1 MNPAMDLHSGAGQP
15 VIEPETAADPVPD
28 QSGRRPVVE
37 PRPGVG
43 AGLLRL
49 YLIRHGETEWSLSNR
64 HTGRT
69 DIPLTAHGEASARAL
84 SPWLAHV
91 QFARVLTSPRQRARQ
106 TCELAGLGP
115 AAEIEPD
122 LSEWDYGDYEGR
134 RSVDIRKVR
143 ADWNLFRDGCPHGET
158 PAQICERADRVMLVL
173 RTTRG
178 NVALF
183 THGQFASA
191 LAARWIEL
199 PVVDGQHFALGP
211 ASLSIL
217 AHNAHHP
224 AVRVIELWNAAPDR
238 RPGS

>member
-1 MNPAMDLHSGAGQP
+1 MNPAMDLHSGAGPP
-15 VIEPETAADPVPD
+15 VLEPDTGAGPAAPWF
-28 QSGRRPVVE
+28 GATPVVE
-37 PRPGVG
+37 PGS
-43 AGLLRL
+43 GLARSRLRL
-49 YLIRHGETEWSLSNR
+49 YLIRHGETEWSLSSR

-69 DIPLTAHGEASARAL
+69 DIPLTTHGEASARAL

-106 TCELAGLGP
+106 TCELAGLGS

-134 RSVDIRKVR
+134 RSVDIEIVR

-158 PAQICERADRVMLVL
+158 PAQICERADRLILSL

-178 NVALF
+178 NAALF
-183 THGQFASA
+183 THGQFASV
-191 LAARWIEL
+191 LAARWIGL
-199 PVVDGQHFALGP
+199 PVTDGQHLALGP

-238 RPGS
+238 RPGG